1 MQSQPLAADASH
13 NEIDEALLLTMQELS
28 SHEQWTVKN
37 TGALNDFG
45 GHAIRIFAASVRSL
59 PLSNRARQVVRQN
72 MARVIAYMP
81 AGMRISTIISMSR
94 QSPSLVYDMLK
105 GPIDP
110 EFEPHRYNIIITLG
124 IFARNG
130 LFLGVTEPARM
141 KRTQSAIIA
150 AKRIQR
156 IQKGEEHE

>member
-1 MQSQPLAADASH
+1 MQMQSRTADDHHS
-13 NEIDEALLLTMQELS
+13 EVDEALLLTMQELS
-28 SHEQWTVKN
+28 GHEGWTVKN

-45 GHAIRIFAASVRSL
+45 GHAIRIFAASVQNL
-59 PLSNRARQVVRQN
+59 PMSNRVRRIVRQN

-81 AGMRISTIISMSR
+81 AGMRISTMISMSR
-94 QSPSLVYDMLK
+94 LSPALVHDMLK

-130 LFLGVTEPARM
+130 LFLGVTEPSRM
-141 KRTQSAIIA
+141 KRTQSAILA
-150 AKRIQR
+150 AKRIQN
-156 IQKGEEHE
+156 IQRGDEDE